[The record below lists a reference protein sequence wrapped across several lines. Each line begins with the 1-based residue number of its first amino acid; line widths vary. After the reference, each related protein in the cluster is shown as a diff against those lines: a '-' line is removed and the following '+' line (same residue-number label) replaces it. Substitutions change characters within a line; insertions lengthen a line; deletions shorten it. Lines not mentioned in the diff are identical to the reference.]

1 MEDKELYYPEKVFI
15 NQVNNIPNF
24 PKNIIYGDMNN
35 KLIITNLYKSFC
47 ARKVFN
53 NLSFTVKDGEFLSIV
68 APSSCGKTTILRIL
82 IGLESPDS
90 GQILRDNENI
100 TTLYP
105 WLPKMGIV
113 FKNYA
118 LFENMTVFKNVEY
131 TLLKSSAT
139 KNLYTREQAR
149 EKAGEMLNLVGL
161 REYFDRKPRELSGGQ
176 QQRVTIARTN
186 IKHKTILN
194 TIIITPMLIL
204 SISHEVGLITI
215 LGANG
220 WLS

>member
-1 MEDKELYYPEKVFI
+1 
-15 NQVNNIPNF
+15 
-24 PKNIIYGDMNN
+24 
-35 KLIITNLYKSFC
+35 
-47 ARKVFN
+47 
-53 NLSFTVKDGEFLSIV
+53 
-68 APSSCGKTTILRIL
+68 
-82 IGLESPDS
+82 
-90 GQILRDNENI
+90 
-100 TTLYP
+100 
-105 WLPKMGIV
+105 MGIV

-176 QQRVTIARTN
+176 QQRVTITRTN

-204 SISHEVGLITI
+204 SISHEIGLITI
-215 LGANG
+215 LGANS